1 MSHDSNCIFCRIV
14 AGQIPSKKVHE
25 DEELLVFHDIN
36 PWAPVHVL
44 IVPKVHVASLAA
56 AGPEHEALLGR
67 MLALAPRL
75 MQQLGVVNGFRV
87 VVNTGRDGGQEVD
100 HLHVHVMGG
109 RAPGS
114 RGEAAPARARAGA
127 LT

>member
-56 AGPEHEALLGR
+56 AGPEH
-67 MLALAPRL
+67 
-75 MQQLGVVNGFRV
+75 
-87 VVNTGRDGGQEVD
+87 
-100 HLHVHVMGG
+100 
-109 RAPGS
+109 
-114 RGEAAPARARAGA
+114 
-127 LT
+127 